1 MHKLAIITTHPI
13 QYYAP
18 VFKHITDRGMHCK
31 VFYTWGK
38 GGLQGKYD
46 PNFGQNIEWDIP
58 LLEGYE
64 YEFCENIA
72 AQPGSHHFK
81 GIMNPHLIASIKAYG
96 ATHILVFGWN
106 FQSHLKVLRHFK
118 GKLPILF
125 RGDSTLLDAVALYKK
140 ILRKLVLSWVY
151 KHVDIALYVGAA
163 NKQYYNYCGLKE
175 HQLVFAPHAIDNKR
189 FANATQ
195 EHENFIQQTKQ
206 GFKIADN
213 DITFVFCGKFQ
224 PKKNPLLLLNT
235 FKQIPQQNIHLI
247 FVGNGELENEMKAIA
262 TNDTRIHFLP
272 FQNQSFMPAI
282 YRLGNVYCLPSS
294 GPGETWG
301 LAVNEAMACSS
312 AVLVSNK
319 CGCAEDLVQ
328 NNINGFI
335 FKSNDAN
342 DLTEKINLLASNKT
356 QLQQMGKNSSSIIQE
371 WSFENIVEVILKT
384 IDRIN
389 NEKN

>member
-1 MHKLAIITTHPI
+1 MAENNSMEI
-13 QYYAP
+13 
-18 VFKHITDRGMHCK
+18 K
-31 VFYTWGK
+31 VFYTWGQAK
-38 GGLQGKYD
+38 DKVLDKD
-46 PNFGQNIEWDIP
+46 FGIERKWDISLLDGYNYQFVQNISK
-58 LLEGYE
+58 
-64 YEFCENIA
+64 
-72 AQPGSHHFK
+72 QPGSHHYK
-81 GIMNPHLIASIKAYG
+81 GIINPTLINDIEQWQANA
-96 ATHILVFGWN
+96 ILIFGWN
-106 FQSHLKVLRHFK
+106 FHSHLKALRYFK
-118 GKLPILF
+118 GKIPIIF
-125 RGDSTLLDAVALYKK
+125 RGDSTLLDEPKGFSLKK
-140 ILRKLVLSWVY
+140 IVRRIFLTWVY
-151 KHVDIALYVGAA
+151 KHIDYALYVGKA
-163 NKQYYNYCGLKE
+163 NKAYYKAHGLKDE
-175 HQLVFAPHAIDNKR
+175 QLIFAPHAIDNER
-189 FANATQ
+189 FATITQ

-206 GFKIADN
+206 RFQIVDT
-213 DITFVFCGKFQ
+213 DITFIFCGKFQ

-262 TNDTRIHFLP
+262 INDTRIHFLP

>member
-1 MHKLAIITTHPI
+1 MKLAIISTHPI

-18 VFKHITDRGMHCK
+18 LFKLMAENKSMEIK
-31 VFYTWGK
+31 VFYTWGQAK
-38 GGLQGKYD
+38 DKVLDKD
-46 PNFGQNIEWDIP
+46 FGIDRKWDIP
-58 LLEGYE
+58 LLDGYN
-64 YEFCENIA
+64 YQFVQNISK
-72 AQPGSHHFK
+72 QPGSHHYK
-81 GIMNPHLIASIKAYG
+81 GIINPTLINDIEQWQANA
-96 ATHILVFGWN
+96 ILIFGWN
-106 FQSHLKVLRHFK
+106 FHSHLKALRYFK
-118 GKLPILF
+118 GKIPIIF
-125 RGDSTLLDAVALYKK
+125 RGDSTLLDEPKGFSLKK
-140 ILRKLVLSWVY
+140 IVRRIFLTWVY
-151 KHVDIALYVGAA
+151 KHIDYALYVGKA
-163 NKQYYNYCGLKE
+163 NKAYYKAHGLKDE
-175 HQLVFAPHAIDNKR
+175 QLIFAPHAIDNER
-189 FANATQ
+189 FATITQ

-206 GFKIADN
+206 RFQIVDT
-213 DITFVFCGKFQ
+213 DITFIFCGKFQ

-262 TNDTRIHFLP
+262 INDTRIHFLP

-282 YRLGNVYCLPSS
+282 YRLGDVFCLPSS

-342 DLTEKINLLASNKT
+342 DLTEKLNLLASNKT
-356 QLQQMGKNSSSIIQE
+356 QLQQMGKNSSSVIQE
-371 WSFENIVEVILKT
+371 WSFESIVRVITTFL
-384 IDRIN
+384 IS
-389 NEKN
+389 KN